1 MNDITEQRTM
11 TEAFAPPAD
20 SELHKI
26 PVLKDEEE
34 LIEMSMDFNLEE
46 FQVVRR
52 EFFAH
57 IREPAVTFNNR
68 KFYVNSACLT

>member
-34 LIEMSMDFNLEE
+34 LIEMSRRAAELTEE
-46 FQVVRR
+46 DMRG
-52 EFFAH
+52 
-57 IREPAVTFNNR
+57 
-68 KFYVNSACLT
+68 

>member
-1 MNDITEQRTM
+1 MNDITEQRTK

-34 LIEMSMDFNLEE
+34 YSGGAETGS
-46 FQVVRR
+46 
-52 EFFAH
+52 
-57 IREPAVTFNNR
+57 T
-68 KFYVNSACLT
+68 SA

>member
-26 PVLKDEEE
+26 PVLNDEEE
-34 LIEMSMDFNLEE
+34 LIEMSTDFNLEE
-46 FQVVRR
+46 FRLSAESSLLIFVSLRLHSIT
-52 EFFAH
+52 A
-57 IREPAVTFNNR
+57 
-68 KFYVNSACLT
+68 NSM

>member
-26 PVLKDEEE
+26 PVLNDEEE
-34 LIEMSMDFNLEE
+34 LIEMSMNFNLEE

-52 EFFAH
+52 
-57 IREPAVTFNNR
+57 
-68 KFYVNSACLT
+68 

>member
-26 PVLKDEEE
+26 PVLNDEEE
-34 LIEMSMDFNLEE
+34 LIEMTGTSPSLPAPRERAPPRGRCR
-46 FQVVRR
+46 QRR
-52 EFFAH
+52 S
-57 IREPAVTFNNR
+57 P
-68 KFYVNSACLT
+68 